1 MKTESTANAACEKFE
16 TFQNCWEAPVVESL
30 FNKQK
35 FLNPTTLSRN
45 LSRRLLFQ
53 KAVLLEIPR
62 NSLLSRVA
70 GFSKVFWKFWKTPR
84 KSCYGVSLEQIASHP
99 ITASSLTLHVF
110 EIMENSWD
118 NVCCGVPLTEAVPN
132 RFSTE

>member
-1 MKTESTANAACEKFE
+1 MKTESTANASCEKFE

-53 KAVLLEIPR
+53 KAVLLKNSEKFSFIQSCRLFEGVLKILENSQEKLLWSFFRANCKPSN
-62 NSLLSRVA
+62 NSLQSYLACFRNY
-70 GFSKVFWKFWKTPR
+70 GKFLR
-84 KSCYGVSLEQIASHP
+84 
-99 ITASSLTLHVF
+99 
-110 EIMENSWD
+110 
-118 NVCCGVPLTEAVPN
+118 
-132 RFSTE
+132 